1 MKKTIITIIMMFLI
15 IGIFASSAN
24 AATTSIGASFNK
36 SEQTVNVTV
45 SFSEKVS
52 AAQFVLNYDSNKV
65 TYISNSAGG
74 QFGESTKRFAY
85 ANATPNLTSVTF
97 TFKSRTT
104 GNCSFSIGGLKVKT
118 SQGIV
123 TPTLSNTSTSVN
135 MQPNTSSSTTTQKP
149 QTQPQNPNTSQS
161 TTSSNKP
168 STSTNKST
176 TNKKTTT
183 KKTTTTK
190 KQTTTT
196 KNTNQEQA
204 VEEQAPEEEN
214 EETENEEE
222 NEEQLVEDKTEKEQ
236 NNKIQEENI
245 VYENRIDTEIEDKL
259 NSVTRINMVFRIVI
273 IVLVVVIV
281 MFLIAFII
289 KKK

>member
-15 IGIFASSAN
+15 IGIFASSTN

-36 SEQTVNVTV
+36 SEQTVSVTV

-65 TYISNSAGG
+65 SYISNSAGG

-97 TFKSRTT
+97 TFKSKTT

-118 SQGIV
+118 AQGIA
-123 TPTLSNTSTSVN
+123 TPTLSNSNASVN
-135 MQPNTSSSTTTQKP
+135 MQPNTSSSTTTQQP
-149 QTQPQNPNTSQS
+149 QTPNTSQS
-161 TTSSNKP
+161 TNSSSKP
-168 STSTNKST
+168 STNQGTTTNKST

-183 KKTTTTK
+183 KK
-190 KQTTTT
+190 QTTTS
-196 KNTNQEQA
+196 KSTNQGQDAEQQETNQPEDQ
-204 VEEQAPEEEN
+204 EEDEEI
-214 EETENEEE
+214 ENEEE
-222 NEEQLVEDKTEKEQ
+222 NQEQLLKEEKEQ
-236 NNKIQEENI
+236 NNETQEENT

-273 IVLVVVIV
+273 MVLVVVIV
-281 MFLIAFII
+281 MFIIAFII
-289 KKK
+289 KKKS